1 MMAPGP
7 VREIGMAFGYSLP
20 GNEKDTRLWNR

>member
-1 MMAPGP
+1 MAPDP
-7 VREIGMAFGYSLP
+7 LREIDMAYGYSLP